1 MPYRDGAKATNCVRL
16 IDTPHRSGYHDNAV
30 SIRFQQCSGRIR
42 VVKKAVIQA
51 CLICAGA
58 SLIGVGVN
66 LVAPWGIPFVA
77 RGRNLPQLPDSAL
90 VKGTD
95 PAPSDG
101 HELVSITLQQAKT
114 LFDRDQAVFVDAR
127 PEFEYAEG
135 HIPGAINIPF
145 DEVEYYGSAI
155 ASLDKHKPLVV
166 YCAGESC
173 DLSIHLGELLA
184 KKGFNTVRVF
194 FGGSVAWQR
203 AGFPFDRG
211 TGG

>member
-1 MPYRDGAKATNCVRL
+1 MPDRDGAKTTNLVRL
-16 IDTPHRSGYHDNAV
+16 IDTPHWSGYHDNAA
-30 SIRFQQCSGRIR
+30 IRQSQQDTGRTR
-42 VVKKAVIQA
+42 VVKNAIIQA
-51 CLICAGA
+51 CLICVGA
-58 SLIGVGVN
+58 SLIGAGVN

-77 RGRNLPQLPDSAL
+77 RGKNLPQLPDSAL
-90 VKGTD
+90 VNRAD
-95 PAPSDG
+95 PVPSAA
-101 HELVSITLQQAKT
+101 HELVSVTLQQAKT

-145 DEVEYYGSAI
+145 DEVEYYGAAI
-155 ASLDKHKPLVV
+155 ANLDKHKPLVV

-184 KKGFNTVRVF
+184 KKGFTAVRVF

>member
-1 MPYRDGAKATNCVRL
+1 V
-16 IDTPHRSGYHDNAV
+16 
-30 SIRFQQCSGRIR
+30 F
-42 VVKKAVIQA
+42 KKAIIQA
-51 CLICAGA
+51 FTICAGA
-58 SLIGVGVN
+58 SLIGAGVN

-77 RGRNLPQLPDSAL
+77 RGKNLPQLPDSAL
-90 VKGTD
+90 VD
-95 PAPSDG
+95 RPNPVPSG
-101 HELVSITLQQAKT
+101 AHELVSVTLQQAKT

-145 DEVEYYGSAI
+145 DEVEYHGAAI
-155 ASLDKHKPLVV
+155 ANLNKHKPLVV

-184 KKGFNTVRVF
+184 KKGFTAVRVF

-211 TGG
+211 TGE